1 MLDQIFE
8 GVCRPFKVRVDQVL
22 TTAPGMTLSYRLSNL
37 LEFYSR
43 TIESIIGENAHLSKT
58 INECLQAS
66 TRTFQ
71 ELLKYVPYGIVS
83 AQTVFD
89 ICTLLDT
96 LRVHDMVSLL

>member
-71 ELLKYVPYGIVS
+71 ELLKYVHYVVVLERTIV
-83 AQTVFD
+83 V
-89 ICTLLDT
+89 IHTLLGISRAYT
-96 LRVHDMVSLL
+96 IVALQ